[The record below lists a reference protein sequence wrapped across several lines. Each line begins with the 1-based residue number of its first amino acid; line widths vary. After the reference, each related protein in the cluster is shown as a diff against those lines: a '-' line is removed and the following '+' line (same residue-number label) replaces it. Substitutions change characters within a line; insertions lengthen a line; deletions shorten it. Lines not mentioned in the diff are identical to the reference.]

1 MLGTEPR
8 VRIFGFP
15 RLEITELFKVQ
26 YSGLFART
34 SDIIQKTRGSRLIE
48 TRNNEVLLYI

>member
-15 RLEITELFKVQ
+15 RIEITELFAVQ

-34 SDIIQKTRGSRLIE
+34 SDIIRKTRGSRMIE
-48 TRNNEVLLYI
+48 TRNNEVLL